1 MSLYKR
7 PAACEGRTD
16 TPICFL
22 DISISSRLVGRLV
35 IELRTDLAP
44 KTAENFRCLC
54 TGEKGW
60 GREGKK
66 LHYMD
71 SIFHRIIP
79 GFMCQGGDFGGLHGL
94 RERGWGGGVE
104 VDTRAPDRTTLP

>member
-7 PAACEGRTD
+7 PSSCEGRTE

-22 DISISSRLVGRLV
+22 DISISGAMVGRLV
-35 IELRTDLAP
+35 MELRTDIVP

-54 TGEKGW
+54 TGERGW

-66 LHYMD
+66 LTYKD

-79 GFMCQGGDFGGLHGL
+79 GFMCQGGDFGALQTSAL
-94 RERGWGGGVE
+94 ELV
-104 VDTRAPDRTTLP
+104 